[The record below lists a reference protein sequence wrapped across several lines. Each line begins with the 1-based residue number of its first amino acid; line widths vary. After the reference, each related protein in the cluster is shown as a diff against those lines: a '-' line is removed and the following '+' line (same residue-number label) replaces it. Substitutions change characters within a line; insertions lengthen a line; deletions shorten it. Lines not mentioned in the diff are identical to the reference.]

1 MQNNYAILIVE
12 DEMITAT
19 SIAELLEE
27 EDYKIIGIAT
37 NSIKALHLSNQADEA
52 PSIVICDINILGNMN
67 GVELAKKLNDLYHCE
82 IIFLTA
88 YHDQTTLKDAFGLNP
103 VMYLVKPYNDAQ
115 LLVAV
120 QLAFHKIYQK
130 LQLKTSS
137 VASLNLTSRERE
149 IVQLIGQGLSS
160 KEVGRKLGITLET
173 VKTHRRR
180 ILEKNNIN
188 NFPQLIFQLQNNVL

>member
-1 MQNNYAILIVE
+1 MQNNNAILIVE

-19 SIAELLEE
+19 SIAELLQE
-27 EDYKIIGIAT
+27 EDYKVIGIAR
-37 NSIKALHLSNQADEA
+37 NAVKALHLSNQSDNVPAV
-52 PSIVICDINILGNMN
+52 VICDINIIGDMK
-67 GVELAKKLNDLYHCE
+67 GVELAKKLNDLYRCE

-88 YHDQTTLKDAFGLNP
+88 YHDQTTLKDAFGINP

-120 QLAFHKIYQK
+120 QLAFHKRYEK

-137 VASLNLTSRERE
+137 AASLNLTIRERE
-149 IVQLIGQGLSS
+149 IVQLIGHGLSS
-160 KEVGRKLGITLET
+160 KEVVRKLGITLET

-188 NFPQLIFQLQNNVL
+188 NFPQLIFQLQNDA

>member
-1 MQNNYAILIVE
+1 MQNNNAILIVE

-19 SIAELLEE
+19 SIIELLQE
-27 EDYKIIGIAT
+27 EDYKVIGIARNAT
-37 NSIKALHLSNQADEA
+37 KALHLSNQSDNVPAV
-52 PSIVICDINILGNMN
+52 VICDINIIGDMN
-67 GVELAKKLNDLYHCE
+67 GIELAKKLNDLYHCE

-88 YHDQTTLKDAFGLNP
+88 YHDSTTLKDAFGINP

-115 LLVAV
+115 LLVAI
-120 QLAFHKIYQK
+120 QLAFHKIYLK
-130 LQLKTSS
+130 LQLKTSP
-137 VASLNLTSRERE
+137 AAALNLTNREKE

-160 KEVGRKLGITLET
+160 KEVGRRLGITLET

-188 NFPQLIFQLQNNVL
+188 NFPQLIFQLQNEA